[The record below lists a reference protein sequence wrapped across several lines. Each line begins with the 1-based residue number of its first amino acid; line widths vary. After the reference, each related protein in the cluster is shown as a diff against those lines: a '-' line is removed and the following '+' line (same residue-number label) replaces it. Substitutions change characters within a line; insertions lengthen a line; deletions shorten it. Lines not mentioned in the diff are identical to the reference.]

1 MSTNDS
7 ADSDRRVAVVY
18 NPVKGDPEDLKR
30 LVADAAAEHG
40 WHAPLFLE
48 TSVEDPGFGPA
59 QRAAEDGH
67 DMVLAAGGDGTVR
80 AVAAALHGTDVALGV
95 IPAGTGNLLARNL
108 KLPLDIPE
116 AVQAAFTGQDTRID
130 VCTALLTRPDGE
142 SEELDFVVMAG
153 IGVDAGMIVNTDEDL
168 KKRVKFLAYAVGIAK
183 SLTGGRRVRL
193 TWRLDGGP
201 ARRTRVHSLIVGN
214 CGDLVGSIPLLPDA
228 VANDG
233 HFDIVSLRPTGLP
246 GWLQI
251 AGQLGLHMG
260 RKVRNRLARRDEQV
274 TGGANDS
281 DTLRYATG
289 TRLEVTLAH
298 PEVFEVDGDE
308 VGEVSSFTVTMEP
321 GSLVVREPVPEP
333 PTEPGEPRPGT
344 RAFDS

>member
-1 MSTNDS
+1 MSPKDS
-7 ADSDRRVAVVY
+7 ARRVAVVY
-18 NPVKGDPEDLKR
+18 NPVKGDADEMKR

-40 WHAPLFLE
+40 WQPPTFLE

-59 QRAAEDGH
+59 QQAAEDGH

-80 AVAAALHGTDVALGV
+80 AVAAALRSTGVALAV

-116 AVQAAFTGQDTRID
+116 AVTAAFDGQDTRID

-153 IGVDAGMIVNTDEDL
+153 VGIDAGMIVNTDEDL
-168 KKRVKFLAYAVGIAK
+168 KKRVKFLAYAVGVAK
-183 SLTGGRRVRL
+183 SLTGGRRIRL
-193 TWRLDGGP
+193 THRLNGGR

-228 VANDG
+228 LANDG
-233 HFDIVSLRPTGLP
+233 HFDVVSLRPTGLP
-246 GWLQI
+246 GWFQI
-251 AGQLGLHMG
+251 VGQLALHMG
-260 RKVRNRLARRDEQV
+260 RKVRNRLARRDEQL
-274 TGGANDS
+274 TGGDNDIDS
-281 DTLRYATG
+281 LRYATG
-289 TRLEVTLAH
+289 TRLEITLAH

-308 VGEVSSFTVTMEP
+308 VGEVSAFTVTIDP
-321 GSLVVREPVPEP
+321 GCLVVREPVPEP
-333 PTEPGEPRPGT
+333 VPEPGEPRPGT
-344 RAFDS
+344 AVFDG